1 MTQKGVV
8 MVKPG
13 SASAFAALPLGML
26 AGAAFSTMFTAPAL
40 ADVIIDP
47 QIYVQQTT
55 SGNAPAGSNLIG
67 GEGNAI
73 SDPSGFNVGVAGNDN
88 LQNPLLVIV
97 AAYNGDNASSV
108 NITYSGCPA
117 AGCPH
122 ATLGTYGLTHQ
133 STVLTSGGAFDALN
147 LNAGGS
153 VTFSNFNSI
162 LTQNGFAAA
171 SSFTL
176 EAFAVPVSLQAKV
189 NSPITIGE
197 SGADDGSFVIAYGC
211 STSATPAGGACSGGD
226 IGQTVNTNIGLI
238 DDDAPPPTVPEPA
251 SLLLLGTGLML
262 PEPYR
267 GGGESDVSPTPARRL
282 ST

>member
-1 MTQKGVV
+1 MIQKGVV
-8 MVKPG
+8 MVKPRSL
-13 SASAFAALPLGML
+13 SAL
-26 AGAAFSTMFTAPAL
+26 AAFSLEVVAGVAFFTMFAASAS

-55 SGNAPAGSNLIG
+55 VGNAPNGSNLIG

-73 SDPSGFNVGVAGNDN
+73 TDPSGFNVGVAGNDN

-108 NITYSGCPA
+108 KITYSGCPA
-117 AGCPH
+117 AGCPG
-122 ATLGTYGLTHQ
+122 ATIGTYGLSHQ
-133 STVLTSGGAFDALN
+133 STSLTSGGAFDALG

-176 EAFAVPVSLQAKV
+176 EAFAVPVSLQSKV

-197 SGADDGSFVIAYGC
+197 SGADEGSFVIAYGC
-211 STSATPAGGACSGGD
+211 STTATPALGACSGGD

-238 DDDAPPPTVPEPA
+238 DAPPTVPEPA
-251 SLLLLGTGLML
+251 SLLLLGTGLL
-262 PEPYR
+262 
-267 GGGESDVSPTPARRL
+267 GTGILSWWRRRD
-282 ST
+282 